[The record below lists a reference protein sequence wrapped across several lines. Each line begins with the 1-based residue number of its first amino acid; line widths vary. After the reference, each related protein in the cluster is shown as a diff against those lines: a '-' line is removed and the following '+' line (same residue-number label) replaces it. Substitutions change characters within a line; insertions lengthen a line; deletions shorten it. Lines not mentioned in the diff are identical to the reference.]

1 MFIKH
6 TKKQLILSIFKI
18 FYKISK
24 NKEMTTHLRIA
35 TPTIDI
41 EPSFLLHL
49 IKLLYYFCQY

>member
-41 EPSFLLHL
+41 EPNLL
-49 IKLLYYFCQY
+49 